1 MCQQYREKVMLLVD
15 DELPDSEKAD
25 IEEHLRICPECLKQF
40 QEFRSLSVTC
50 GGLAPGA
57 DAAINWSGYYQAVCH
72 KMHRGTNYR
81 NWALASFGLVLA
93 GNLMFYG
100 FPGSVPGIAL
110 GTGTILAGICMLW
123 MSYFC
128 NCKK

>member
-15 DELPDSEKAD
+15 NELPDSEKAD
-25 IEEHLRICPECLKQF
+25 IEQHLRLCPECLKQF
-40 QEFRSLSVTC
+40 QDFRNLSITC
-50 GGLAPGA
+50 GHLAHGA
-57 DAAINWSGYYQAVCH
+57 DAGINWTNYYDAVCR
-72 KMHRGTNYR
+72 KMHQRTNYR
-81 NWALASFGLVLA
+81 NWALASFTLVLA

-110 GTGTILAGICMLW
+110 GTGAIIAGIGMLW

-128 NCKK
+128 NCRK